1 MKTKR
6 KLYEFSSTF
15 HACFKLFAK
24 RYGNIPTK
32 TPPQRGR
39 QMQAGMKIRDFQPI
53 SRFISEM
60 IQDGASDVIKAKLLG
75 PRPQP
80 SRPRPLRLRLEHKDT
95 QYV

>member
-1 MKTKR
+1 MNSAA
-6 KLYEFSSTF
+6 LSMLVSSCLQNVMAIF
-15 HACFKLFAK
+15 
-24 RYGNIPTK
+24 RRRP
-32 TPPQRGR
+32 PPQRGR